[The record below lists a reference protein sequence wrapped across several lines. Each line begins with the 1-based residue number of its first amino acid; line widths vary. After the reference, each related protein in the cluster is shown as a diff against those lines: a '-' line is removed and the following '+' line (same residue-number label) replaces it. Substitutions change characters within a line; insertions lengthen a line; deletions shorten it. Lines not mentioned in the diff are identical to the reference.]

1 MLDKQQKNKMIGS
14 FLVGLITVMIL
25 GLIFFA
31 DREFDLHLSQYGVF
45 PRTVDGLKGILFYPL
60 IHGSLEHL
68 FNNSVPLL
76 VLLFCLFYFYPSVAV
91 RTVVFIYLFSGI
103 WIWISARQNYHIGAS
118 GVVYGLAAFIFFSG
132 LFRRDNR
139 MIAISLIVAFLYG
152 SMVWGILPIRERV
165 SWEGHLWGGISG
177 LALAW
182 LYRKDGPQ
190 RRLYQWE
197 IDEIKEKQRLKM
209 AQLRKEHPNVARHPE
224 IRIRRRIP
232 RRRQRTAPPIQYSYV
247 PAAKKSEG
255 DS

>member
-31 DREFDLHLSQYGVF
+31 DREFNLHLSQYGVF

-76 VLLFCLFYFYPSVAV
+76 VLLFCLFYFYSSIAV

-190 RRLYQWE
+190 RRMYQWE

-209 AQLRKEHPNVARHPE
+209 AQLRKEHPHVTRHPE
-224 IRIRRRIP
+224 IRIRRRVP
-232 RRRQRTAPPIQYSYV
+232 RRKQRAAPQIQYSYV
-247 PAAKKSEG
+247 PAAKKAEKGS
-255 DS
+255 

>member
-31 DREFDLHLSQYGVF
+31 DREFNLHLSQYGVF

-76 VLLFCLFYFYPSVAV
+76 VLLFCLFYFYSSIAV

-190 RRLYQWE
+190 RRMYQWE
-197 IDEIKEKQRLKM
+197 IDEIKEQKRLALEK
-209 AQLRKEHPNVARHPE
+209 LRKEHPNVVRHPHVV
-224 IRIRRRIP
+224 IRRKP
-232 RRRQRTAPPIQYSYV
+232 RRRQPKKAPVVNYTFV
-247 PAAKKSEG
+247 PKGEG
-255 DS
+255 GGN